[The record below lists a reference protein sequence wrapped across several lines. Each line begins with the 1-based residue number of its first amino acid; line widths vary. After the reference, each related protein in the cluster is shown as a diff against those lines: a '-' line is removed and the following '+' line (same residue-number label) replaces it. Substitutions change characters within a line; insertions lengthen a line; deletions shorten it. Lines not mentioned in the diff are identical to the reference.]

1 MRQTT
6 IIRIIKAWA
15 WWWLPVCVGV
25 VLRLANLP
33 QQMLGDDELHVIR
46 IITGES
52 IAWILTHYSATDY
65 GLPLALFFKGWMVL
79 SWPLTEM
86 TLRLPMLVSGLL
98 FLAGMP
104 LIIRRLA
111 GASVAGWFIW
121 LLAIAPSLVFY
132 SRIVRTYMPVTLL
145 AYGAVWCFYFWLIE
159 GRRRWAMGY
168 VLLAALAVYWHLVA
182 FPFVLAPLFFAVG
195 RKWLAPNVVMI
206 SWSQLLFL
214 GVMAGGVIF
223 LFQLPALPS
232 LMALSASKQGV
243 GTIEWVTLQEN
254 LYLQAGSRWPLLVSL
269 FWLLAAGGWVYLYR
283 LRPEVAGFTV
293 CLGLSHLVGLGL
305 LAPYGLEVPHIFG
318 RYILL
323 ILPLFLLW
331 VACGLVGFSVAF
343 APRGLRGW
351 GMAAAA
357 ILLVLLFLSGPFTR
371 ASFWQTTLTHHN
383 DFMRFNCELPTFV
396 RENVPVFYQELAQQ
410 PADSVTLLE
419 YPWDWTWHYGHIN
432 LAYQLF
438 HQQTVIGSASNIPF
452 VADSRLS
459 LQSLIPPAPDRF
471 EQSSARY
478 LVVHRDWLAEE
489 MRLENNPCLGLP
501 LEATDSRGRDPR
513 WLTWRTSAQEM
524 AHQLEQL
531 WGQPTYADEWL
542 LVWDLDLIR
551 DQGK

>member
-15 WWWLPVCVGV
+15 WWWLPMCVGV

-214 GVMAGGVIF
+214 GVMAGGMIF

-243 GTIEWVTLQEN
+243 GMIEWVTLQEN

-293 CLGLSHLVGLGL
+293 CLGLGHLVGLGL

-501 LEATDSRGRDPR
+501 IEATDSRGRDPR